1 MDFSILH
8 IFSHTLK
15 YRNVTVK
22 TVRWRFGTLFF
33 SSKIDELAIFS
44 KVRGFL
50 WAKYINPMSQDGY
63 KKNGINGEFETF
75 FDPAKLFRRLVCKMI
90 FNTSKVWPLTLG
102 SSSTFWKNVPFS
114 GGL

>member
-1 MDFSILH
+1 MH

-33 SSKIDELAIFS
+33 SSKIDKIAIFS

-50 WAKYINPMSQDGY
+50 WAKHINPMSQDGY

-75 FDPAKLFRRLVCKMI
+75 FDPAKLFRRLVWPGCPKTQPFFMVKRLKKMSGAHTLRSLI
-90 FNTSKVWPLTLG
+90 F
-102 SSSTFWKNVPFS
+102 
-114 GGL
+114 

>member
-33 SSKIDELAIFS
+33 SSKIDKIAIFS

-50 WAKYINPMSQDGY
+50 WAKHINPMSQDGY

-75 FDPAKLFRRLVCKMI
+75 FDPAKLFRRLVCLKAKDV
-90 FNTSKVWPLTLG
+90 TLSKVVFYK
-102 SSSTFWKNVPFS
+102 STYFDHYCGKW
-114 GGL
+114 

>member
-1 MDFSILH
+1 MH

-33 SSKIDELAIFS
+33 SSKIDKIAIFS

-50 WAKYINPMSQDGY
+50 WAKHINPMSQDGY
-63 KKNGINGEFETF
+63 KKNGVIGEFETF
-75 FDPAKLFRRLVCKMI
+75 FDPAKLFRRLVPREI
-90 FNTSKVWPLTLG
+90 RRHS
-102 SSSTFWKNVPFS
+102 
-114 GGL
+114 